1 MLEVPAHKGFLH
13 ITETGPGIEN
23 IEFRIHF
30 REKESVSVLS
40 PSSGGKVREISHVRN
55 VLE

>member
-13 ITETGPGIEN
+13 VTEMGPGIEN